1 MAKWNE
7 GLRIEASLGRT
18 SGFSSKNLFTWLNQH

>member
-7 GLRIEASLGRT
+7 GLRIGEALGE
-18 SGFSSKNLFTWLNQH
+18 GFALPARSAFPWG

>member
-7 GLRIEASLGRT
+7 GLRIADAIGGKGGRLPPR
-18 SGFSSKNLFTWLNQH
+18 GARRWNR

>member
-7 GLRIEASLGRT
+7 GLRIAEATGDGALPPPSAFPWGRA
-18 SGFSSKNLFTWLNQH
+18 G